1 MTPLD
6 RERLCEALAEAEQ
19 AIGISEPNPRVGCI
33 LGRPDGTVIGR
44 GHTQHDGGPHAEVM
58 ALRDAQSAGLNPRG
72 ATAWVTLEPCSHH
85 GRTPPC
91 CDALIAAGLARVVVA
106 VGDPYHQ
113 VNGVGLER
121 LRAAGIQVDMAD
133 ADMAM
138 RAREINIGFFS
149 RVERGQPWTRLKI
162 ATSLDGFTALL
173 DGSSKWITSAQAR
186 RDGHMWRRRAGAILT
201 GAGTVL
207 ADDPRLDVRDVPG
220 TTQPLRVVLDSQ
232 HRVPARARV
241 LQPPGPS
248 LVYSISSRRS
258 TVPEGVEQ
266 IAAPSQDGRVDLQ
279 FVLRDLAQRRV
290 NELHVEAG
298 STLSGSLLRQG
309 LVDELLVYIAPRL
322 LGQGLRFA
330 DLPARQLI
338 PADAEWTCLDQTLI
352 GLDLRVRL
360 RPRAGVSGNL
370 TNMKHP

>member
-6 RERLCEALAEAEQ
+6 RERLEEALAEAER
-19 AIGISEPNPRVGCI
+19 AIGLSEPNPRVGCV

-58 ALRDAQSAGLNPRG
+58 ALRDAQSAGLDPRG

-113 VNGVGLER
+113 VNGVGLAR

-133 ADMAM
+133 ADLAL

-149 RVERGQPWTRLKI
+149 RVERGRPWTRLKV
-162 ATSLDGFTALL
+162 ASSLDGFTALP
-173 DGSSKWITSAQAR
+173 DGRSQWITGEAAR
-186 RDGHMWRRRAGAILT
+186 RDGHRWRRRAGAILT

-207 ADDPRLDVRDVPG
+207 ADDPRLDARDVPG
-220 TTQPLRVVLDSQ
+220 ITQPLRVVLDSN
-232 HRVPARARV
+232 HRISLDARI
-241 LQPPGPS
+241 LQPPGRCLIYGVSPRGFVAS
-248 LVYSISSRRS
+248 
-258 TVPEGVEQ
+258 GCVEQ
-266 IAAPSQDGRVDLQ
+266 VVAPAMDGRVDLP
-279 FVLRDLAQRRV
+279 FVLQDLAHRRV

-298 STLSGSLLRQG
+298 ATLGGSLLRQG

-322 LGQGLRFA
+322 LGQGRRFA
-330 DLPARQLI
+330 DLP
-338 PADAEWTCLDQTLI
+338 PATSLSAEPEWKCLEQTEM
-352 GLDLRVRL
+352 GADLRLRL
-360 RPRAGVSGNL
+360 RSRLSENL
-370 TNMKHP
+370 TDPRNP

>member
-6 RERLCEALAEAEQ
+6 RERLCGALAEAEQ
-19 AIGISEPNPRVGCI
+19 AIGVSEPNPRVGCI
-33 LGRPDGTVIGR
+33 LGRPDGTIIGR

-58 ALRDAQSAGLNPRG
+58 ALRDAQGAGLDPRG
-72 ATAWVTLEPCSHH
+72 GTAWVTLEPCSHH

-91 CDALIAAGLARVVVA
+91 CDALIAAGLSRVVVA
-106 VGDPYHQ
+106 VGDPYHK

-121 LRAAGIQVDMAD
+121 LRAAGIQVDMAA
-133 ADMAM
+133 ADLAE

-149 RVERGQPWTRLKI
+149 RVERGRPWARLKI
-162 ATSLDGFTALL
+162 ASSLDGFTALL
-173 DGSSKWITSAQAR
+173 DGSSKWITSAEAR

-220 TTQPLRVVLDSQ
+220 MTQPLRVVLDSQ
-232 HRVPARARV
+232 HRVPAEARV

-248 LVYSISSRRS
+248 LIYSVSSRR
-258 TVPEGVEQ
+258 TVDAEGVEWVE
-266 IAAPSQDGRVDLQ
+266 APSQSGRVDLQ

-298 STLSGSLLRQG
+298 ATLSGSLLHQG
-309 LVDELLVYIAPRL
+309 LIDELLVYIAPRL

-330 DLPARQLI
+330 DLPASQQI
-338 PADAEWTCLDQTLI
+338 PAEAEWTCVDQTLI
-352 GLDLRVRL
+352 GPDLRLLL
-360 RPRAGVSGNL
+360 RPRVGVSENL
-370 TNMKHP
+370 TDTRYP